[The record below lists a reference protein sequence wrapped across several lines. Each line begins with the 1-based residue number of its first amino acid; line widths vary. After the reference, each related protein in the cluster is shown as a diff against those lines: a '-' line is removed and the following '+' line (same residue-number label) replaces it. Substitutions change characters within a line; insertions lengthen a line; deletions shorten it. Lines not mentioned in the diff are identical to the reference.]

1 MFQGNGTYDVL
12 TEENCKFCKIAKK
25 ELPASHIYEDEE
37 VMAFLD
43 VRPLN
48 EGHTL
53 VIPKK
58 HYETI
63 YSVPDEEIGHLF
75 KVARKVACAL
85 KKSVGAEGITIS
97 QHNERAAGQAIFHLH
112 VHVIPR
118 YEGQKLP
125 RREEALTLPEASREE
140 LDAVARKTKMHI

>member
-1 MFQGNGTYDVL
+1 LVEKT
-12 TEENCKFCKIAKK
+12 CKFCKIARK
-25 ELPASHIYEDEE
+25 ELPASRIYEDDG

-43 VRPLN
+43 IRPLN

-63 YSVPDEEIGHLF
+63 YNVPDEEIGHLF
-75 KVARKVACAL
+75 KIVRKVAYAV

-125 RREEALTLPEASREE
+125 RREEALTLSEASKERLEE
-140 LDAVARKTKMHI
+140 VARKIKLHV

>member
-1 MFQGNGTYDVL
+1 MAEKT
-12 TEENCKFCKIAKK
+12 CKFCKIARK
-25 ELPASHIYEDEE
+25 EMSASRIYEDER

-43 VRPLN
+43 IRPLN
-48 EGHTL
+48 EGHAL

-63 YSVPDEEIGHLF
+63 FDIPDEEIGHLY
-75 KVARKVACAL
+75 KIVKKVACAV
-85 KKSVGAEGITIS
+85 KEGVNAEGITIS
-97 QHNERAAGQAIFHLH
+97 QHNGKAAGQVIFHLH

-125 RREEALTLPEASREE
+125 RREEALTFPEASRKELEE
-140 LDAVARKTKMHI
+140 VARKIKLHI

>member
-1 MFQGNGTYDVL
+1 VDDILAEKT
-12 TEENCKFCKIAKK
+12 CKFCKIARK
-25 ELPASHIYEDEE
+25 ELSSSRIYEDED

-43 VRPLN
+43 IRPLN

-63 YSVPDEEIGHLF
+63 YNAPDEEIGHLF
-75 KVARKVACAL
+75 KIVKKVACAV

-97 QHNERAAGQAIFHLH
+97 QHNERAAGQDIFH
-112 VHVIPR
+112 VHVHVLPR

-125 RREEALTLPEASREE
+125 RREEALTLPEASREK
-140 LDAVARKTKMHI
+140 LDEVARKIKLHI